1 MTSPEVMS
9 FFVYVKTIQQP
20 PHRAGDI
27 LSPGW
32 KRNRKKVSFI
42 PFTVWK
48 TGDNG
53 IIGNKDGKNVIGGNE
68 AFRPVEYGGASQ
80 KSGIC

>member
-53 IIGNKDGKNVIGGNE
+53 IIGNKDGKNVIGG
-68 AFRPVEYGGASQ
+68 Q
-80 KSGIC
+80 

>member
-1 MTSPEVMS
+1 MIRDCRIADHIKAEKDMTSPEVMS

-53 IIGNKDGKNVIGGNE
+53 IIGNKDGKNVMGG
-68 AFRPVEYGGASQ
+68 Q
-80 KSGIC
+80 